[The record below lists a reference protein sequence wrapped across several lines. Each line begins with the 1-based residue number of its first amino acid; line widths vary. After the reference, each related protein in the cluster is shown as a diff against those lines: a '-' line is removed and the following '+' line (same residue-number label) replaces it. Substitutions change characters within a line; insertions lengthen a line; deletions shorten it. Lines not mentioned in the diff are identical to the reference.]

1 MNAVFEKI
9 IRRLPLLNLLGGVKC
24 IGVSKFSLLRCLHV
38 RGTNNII
45 EVHSHLSKDVQI
57 YIYGNNNH
65 LVIGNNV
72 TFKKGIVWFED
83 NNCQIK
89 IGEGTTIENAQLAA
103 AEDNSKLSIGQD
115 CMISSDVRISTT
127 DSHSIIDMTTGNRTN
142 HAKDIVIGNHVWIA
156 YNVSINKGC
165 TIGDNSIVAG
175 NTVVTKDVPCNVV
188 VAGIPA
194 AIVKKNITWDR
205 RRI

>member
-1 MNAVFEKI
+1 M
-9 IRRLPLLNLLGGVKC
+9 
-24 IGVSKFSLLRCLHV
+24 HV
-38 RGTNNII
+38 RGINNII
-45 EVHSHLSKDVQI
+45 EVHSHLSKDIQI

-65 LVIGNNV
+65 LVIGHNV
-72 TFKKGIVWFED
+72 TFKKGVVWFED

-103 AEDNSKLSIGQD
+103 AEDNSKLTIGQD
-115 CMISSDVRISTT
+115 CMISSNVRISTT

-142 HAKDIVIGNHVWIA
+142 HAKDIFIGNHVWIA
-156 YNVSINKGC
+156 YNVSINKGS
-165 TIGDNSIVAG
+165 TIGDDSVVAG

-194 AIVKKNITWDR
+194 VIVKKDITWDR
-205 RRI
+205 KRII